1 MRAGVPSKSVEM
13 CLSHAAE
20 HAHQAISHC
29 TMFNVHSRT
38 AVVVAVMVMMPL
50 SLEVSMT

>member
-1 MRAGVPSKSVEM
+1 MPSKSVEM
-13 CLSHAAE
+13 CLSHAE

-38 AVVVAVMVMMPL
+38 AVVVAVMAMMPL